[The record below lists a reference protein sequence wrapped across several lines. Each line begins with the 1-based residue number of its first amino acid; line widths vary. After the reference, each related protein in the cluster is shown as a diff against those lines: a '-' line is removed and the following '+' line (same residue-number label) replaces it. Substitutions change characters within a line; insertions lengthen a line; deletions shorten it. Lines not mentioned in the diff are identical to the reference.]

1 MLIGIDGKAKKV
13 VQPYFGVDGKAKKVT
28 KVYMGVNGKSKL
40 VWELKDDGPREFNMN
55 DPNLK
60 YFKYAYNTY
69 TKKDVIIFAVNID
82 ALYEDHGNYNIEIPK
97 KLGGYNVIVDDL
109 HLITLQNDYFIDI
122 IE

>member
-28 KVYMGVNGKSKL
+28 KVYMGVDGKSKL
-40 VWELKDDGPREFNMN
+40 VWPDDDGPREFDMS

-69 TKKDVIIFAVNID
+69 TKKDVIIFAVDID
-82 ALYEDHGNYNIEIPK
+82 AWYEDHGNYNVEIPK
-97 KLGGYNVIVDDL
+97 KLGGYNVIISDMKIL
-109 HLITLQNDYFIDI
+109 TFNDYMVNFV
-122 IE
+122 E